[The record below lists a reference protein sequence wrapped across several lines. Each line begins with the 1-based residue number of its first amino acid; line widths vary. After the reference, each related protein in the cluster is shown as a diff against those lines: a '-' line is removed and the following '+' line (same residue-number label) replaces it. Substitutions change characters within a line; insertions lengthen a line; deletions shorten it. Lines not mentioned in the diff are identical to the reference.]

1 MEQSKLRMSSSPHQH
16 ARENTSRIMLEVLMA
31 LVPAATLAVFFFGLR
46 ALGLM
51 LVAVVAAVATEA
63 LLQKLSGRPVTIRD
77 YSAAVTGLL
86 VAFGVPAGLPLW
98 IVAIGAAIAIAI
110 GKQVFGG
117 LGNNPFNPALV
128 GRAVLLAS
136 WPAQMTTWV
145 APFTFL
151 TSATPLGGGARPAYS
166 TLFLGAVPGSLGE
179 TSALALLVG
188 GLYLI
193 WRGIIDWRIPVGFVG
208 TVAVFSAVFGGD
220 PLFHVLAGSLLLG
233 AFFMATDPVTS
244 PMTSW
249 GRLIMGVG
257 CGLITAII
265 RLWGGYPEG
274 VTYAILIMNAFTP
287 LIDRYVR
294 PVRFGAARK

>member
-1 MEQSKLRMSSSPHQH
+1 
-16 ARENTSRIMLEVLMA
+16 MLEVLMA